1 MPVITIAQQKGGAGK
16 TTLVAQLAAALASS
30 GARVALLDID
40 PQKSLS
46 AWHARR
52 KDRIAAA
59 AAGHDLGIDLEE
71 SAGWKLGAALDRL
84 QKSHDWVLVD
94 SPPHAE
100 TEARQAVRAA
110 DLVLVPLQPSP
121 LDLWATQP
129 TLDLAAAE
137 KRIARLVLNRL
148 PPRGKLLDSIRAEI
162 AKGTTPALEAA
173 LGNRSAFAHSMGAG
187 LGVTEYEPRGQAA
200 EETRALAAEISRLLG
215 RR

>member
-16 TTLVAQLAAALASS
+16 TTLAAQLGAALAGT

-52 KDRIAAA
+52 KERLSAAA
-59 AAGHDLGIDLEE
+59 AGIDLEE

-84 QKSHDWVLVD
+84 KKSHAWVLVD

-129 TLDLAAAE
+129 TLDLATAE
-137 KRIARLVLNRL
+137 KRAVRLVLNRI
-148 PPRGKLLDSIRAEI
+148 PARGKLLDSIRADI
-162 AKGTTPALEAA
+162 GKGTTPALAAA

-200 EETRALAAEISRLLG
+200 EEMRALATEIARML
-215 RR
+215 RA

>member
-16 TTLVAQLAAALASS
+16 TTLAAQLAAALAPA
-30 GARVALLDID
+30 GRVVLLDID
-40 PQKSLS
+40 PQKSLT

-52 KDRIAAA
+52 KDRLGAAA
-59 AAGHDLGIDLEE
+59 AGIDLEE
-71 SAGWKLGAALDRL
+71 SAGWKLAAALDRL
-84 QKSHDWVLVD
+84 RRDAAWVIVD

-100 TEARQAVRAA
+100 TEARQAVRGA

-137 KRIARLVLNRL
+137 KRAVRLVLNRIA
-148 PPRGKLLDSIRAEI
+148 PRGKLLDQVRAEV
-162 AKGTTPALEAA
+162 ARGKVAALEAA

-187 LGVTEYEPRGQAA
+187 LGVTEFEPRGQAA
-200 EETRALAAEISRLLG
+200 AELRALADEITKLSRK
-215 RR
+215 

>member
-16 TTLVAQLAAALASS
+16 TTLAAQLAAALAGG

-59 AAGHDLGIDLEE
+59 AAGIDLEE
-71 SAGWKLGAALDRL
+71 SAGWKLGTALDRL
-84 QKSHDWVLVD
+84 QKSHAWVLVD

-137 KRIARLVLNRL
+137 KRMARLVLNRL
-148 PPRGKLLDSIRAEI
+148 PPRGKLLESIRAEV
-162 AKGTTPALEAA
+162 ARGTTPALEAG

-200 EETRALAAEISRLLG
+200 EEMRQLAAEIARLLG
-215 RR
+215 R

>member
-16 TTLVAQLAAALASS
+16 TTLVAQLGAALAA
-30 GARVALLDID
+30 GGVKVALLDID
-40 PQKSLS
+40 PQKSLT

-52 KDRIAAA
+52 KDRLAAA
-59 AAGHDLGIDLEE
+59 AAGIDLEE
-71 SAGWKLGAALDRL
+71 SAGWKLSSALDRL
-84 QKSHDWVLVD
+84 KRSHAWVLVD

-137 KRIARLVLNRL
+137 KRVARLVLNRL
-148 PPRGKLLDSIRAEI
+148 PPRGKLLDSIRAEV
-162 AKGTTPALEAA
+162 AKGSTAALDAA

-200 EETRALAAEISRLLG
+200 DELRALAAEIARLLG
-215 RR
+215 K

>member
-16 TTLVAQLAAALASS
+16 TTLVAQLAAALSA
-30 GARVALLDID
+30 GGKVALLDID
-40 PQKSLS
+40 PQKSLT

-52 KDRIAAA
+52 KDRLAAA
-59 AAGHDLGIDLEE
+59 AAGIELEE
-71 SAGWKLGAALDRL
+71 SAGWKLSAALERL
-84 QKSHDWVLVD
+84 KKSHRWVLVD

-137 KRIARLVLNRL
+137 KRQVRLVLNRIA
-148 PPRGKLLDSIRAEI
+148 PRGKLLESVRAEI
-162 AKGTTPALEAA
+162 GKGTASALESA

-200 EETRALAAEISRLLG
+200 AEMRALADEIARLLK
-215 RR
+215 

>member
-16 TTLVAQLAAALASS
+16 TTLAAQLAAALATS
-30 GARVALLDID
+30 GRVALLDID

-52 KDRIAAA
+52 KERIAAA
-59 AAGHDLGIDLEE
+59 AAGIDLEE
-71 SAGWKLGAALDRL
+71 SSGWKLSSALDRL
-84 QKSHDWVLVD
+84 KRSHQWVLVD

-100 TEARQAVRAA
+100 TESRQAVRAA

-137 KRIARLVLNRL
+137 RRTARLVLNRIA
-148 PPRGKLLDSIRAEI
+148 PRGRLLEAIRAEI
-162 AKGTTPALEAA
+162 TKGSTPALESA

-187 LGVTEYEPRGQAA
+187 LGVTEFEPRGQAA
-200 EETRALAAEISRLLG
+200 AEMRALADEIARLLG
-215 RR
+215 

>member
-16 TTLVAQLAAALASS
+16 TTLAAQLAAALSA
-30 GARVALLDID
+30 GGRVALIDID
-40 PQKSLS
+40 PQKSLT

-52 KDRIAAA
+52 KDRLSAAA
-59 AAGHDLGIDLEE
+59 AGIDLEE
-71 SAGWKLGAALDRL
+71 SAGWKLAAALDRL
-84 QKSHDWVLVD
+84 KRSHAWVLVD

-129 TLDLAAAE
+129 TLDLAKAE
-137 KRIARLVLNRL
+137 KRAVRLVLNRT
-148 PPRGKLLDSIRAEI
+148 PPRGRLLEEVRAEV
-162 AKGTTPALEAA
+162 ARGAAPALETA

-187 LGVTEYEPRGQAA
+187 LGVTEYEPRGMAAA
-200 EETRALAAEISRLLG
+200 ELRALAAEIERLLG
-215 RR
+215 R

>member
-16 TTLVAQLAAALASS
+16 TTLAAQLAAALA
-30 GARVALLDID
+30 GGGKRVALLDID

-59 AAGHDLGIDLEE
+59 AAGHDLGIELEE

-84 QKSHDWVLVD
+84 RKSHDWVLVD

-137 KRIARLVLNRL
+137 RRTARLVLNRISA
-148 PPRGKLLDSIRAEI
+148 RGKLLETVRGEI
-162 AKGTTPALEAA
+162 AKGELPALAAA

-200 EETRALAAEISRLLG
+200 QETRELAAEIAKLLG
-215 RR
+215 A

>member
-16 TTLVAQLAAALASS
+16 TTLAAQLAAALAPS
-30 GARVALLDID
+30 GRVVLLDID

-52 KDRIAAA
+52 RDRLGAA
-59 AAGHDLGIDLEE
+59 AAGIELEE
-71 SAGWKLGAALDRL
+71 SSGWKLATALDRL
-84 QKSHDWVLVD
+84 KRDAAWVIVD

-137 KRIARLVLNRL
+137 KRPARLVLNRL
-148 PPRGKLLDSIRAEI
+148 PPRGRLLDQVRAELGK
-162 AKGTTPALEAA
+162 ARLAALDAA

-187 LGVTEYEPRGQAA
+187 LGVTEFEPRGQAA
-200 EETRALAAEISRLLG
+200 AELRALADEIARLSR
-215 RR
+215 R